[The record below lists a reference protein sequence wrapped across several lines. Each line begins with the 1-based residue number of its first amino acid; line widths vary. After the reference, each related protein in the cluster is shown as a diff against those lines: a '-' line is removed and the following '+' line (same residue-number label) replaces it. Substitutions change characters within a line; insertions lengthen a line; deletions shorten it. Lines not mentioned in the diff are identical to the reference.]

1 MFELAHPWLLAALP
15 LPLFAWRFLPA
26 YQERESSVRV
36 PFLSV
41 IAEATG
47 TEPRR
52 GGVVLRRNLLQIV
65 LAPLIW
71 CALVVALAGPQIVE
85 PPIVKTESARDL
97 MLAVDL
103 SGSMDTRDMFD
114 ADGERIT
121 RMDATIEVI
130 DAFIERREGDRIG
143 MVVFGTD
150 AFVQTPFTTDYDLI
164 RSQLAQLEA
173 GMAGPQTVIGDGIG
187 LSIRAF
193 EASQAEDKVLV
204 LLTDGADTGSKVPP
218 ARAAE
223 IAAGA
228 NITIHAIAMGDPDA
242 VGAAAL
248 DLETTDAIAAETG
261 GTSFLAE
268 DRDALDEVYR
278 QIDALTPE
286 ELETTSYR
294 PTRPLYHWPLAF
306 ALLGV
311 LGYHFLMALGA
322 GMRRVGARA

>member
-15 LPLFAWRFLPA
+15 LPMLAWRFLPA

-36 PFLSV
+36 PFLEV
-41 IAEATG
+41 VAEATG
-47 TEPRR
+47 AEPRP
-52 GGVVLRRNLLQIV
+52 GGVALRRNLLQIV

-114 ADGERIT
+114 AEGELIT
-121 RMDATIEVI
+121 RMVATIEVI
-130 DAFIERREGDRIG
+130 DAFVERREGDRIG

-164 RSQLAQLEA
+164 RAQLAQLQP

-193 EASQAEDKVLV
+193 EASQAQDKVLV

-218 ARAAE
+218 AKAAE

-228 NITIHAIAMGDPDA
+228 GITIHAVAMGDPA
-242 VGAAAL
+242 ATGAAEL
-248 DLETTDAIAAETG
+248 DLETTEAIAAATG
-261 GTSFLAE
+261 GASFLAE

-294 PTRPLYHWPLAF
+294 PTRPLFHWPLGF
-306 ALLGV
+306 VLLGV

-322 GMRRVGARA
+322 GLRRVGARA